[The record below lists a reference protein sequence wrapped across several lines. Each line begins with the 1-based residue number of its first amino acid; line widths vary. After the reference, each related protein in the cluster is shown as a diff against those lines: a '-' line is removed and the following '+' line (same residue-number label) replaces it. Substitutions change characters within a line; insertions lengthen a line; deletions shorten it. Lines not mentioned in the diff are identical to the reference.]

1 MRLCFFVYLHEHRTL
16 HVGYI
21 HLYLLRERKKVLYYY
36 YVGVHPYEVCSIFYI
51 SPKHLHLKV
60 KNIRFLLLLQKH
72 HLVLLWIL
80 KTLGA
85 VNKEII
91 L

>member
-1 MRLCFFVYLHEHRTL
+1 MMTLCFFVCLHAHQSL
-16 HVGYI
+16 HVGYM
-21 HLYLLRERKKVLYYY
+21 HLYLLRERKKALFYY
-36 YVGVHPYEVCSIFYI
+36 YVSVHPHEVCSIFYI
-51 SPKHLHLKV
+51 SHLLV
-60 KNIRFLLLLQKH
+60 KNISCLLLLQKH

-80 KTLGA
+80 KTLRA